1 MKNINKGVG
10 RDKDCWL
17 SSYLAVAKILYNYDD
32 WLFL

>member
-10 RDKDCWL
+10 RDKDWL